1 MFGNNM
7 MKKLQEMQAQMEEI
21 KERLNHIKLI
31 GEAEGGVVR
40 VEVNGNGV
48 ITDIEIRAELP
59 DDKKIELIQLAA
71 NRALE
76 QSYNTREAEMA
87 QSAKGMMPGLGM
99 CLRQAQPPNNLT
111 GLNNHFMEKALYL
124 HL

>member
-59 DDKKIELIQLAA
+59 EDKKIELIQLAA

-76 QSYNTREAEMA
+76 QSYKTREAEMA

-99 CLRQAQPPNNLT
+99 
-111 GLNNHFMEKALYL
+111 
-124 HL
+124 